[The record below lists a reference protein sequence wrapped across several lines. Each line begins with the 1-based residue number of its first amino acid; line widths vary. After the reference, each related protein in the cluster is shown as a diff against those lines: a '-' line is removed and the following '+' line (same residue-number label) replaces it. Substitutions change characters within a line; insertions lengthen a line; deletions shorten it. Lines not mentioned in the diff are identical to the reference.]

1 MHYYSFRATG
11 ITSLP
16 VELLARIFVLGAGF
30 DFPYASSPFLLKPD
44 QDYYAIPSSNLQLL
58 VSQVCHHWR
67 QIALSTSSLWNIL
80 HLSAPEH
87 LPRAQ
92 EYLTRCTRSTQLLD
106 IIVDTVAEPEYLQGG
121 NLFRTELQEIFEIII
136 PHVRRWRSFHLKVRD
151 HDCKALARRYLS
163 TCGPAPSLQTLQLYH
178 FEDYRTV
185 QNLYLATY
193 RPPVIVFN
201 NDLPSLRNVSLIGV
215 NLPWA
220 DSPYL
225 VHLHNLE
232 LALHPA
238 NIRPPYEYW
247 ESMLRNSPDL
257 QTLSLHYSGPRV
269 ANGDTTLG
277 WPVAKERVY
286 IHSLENLSLTDLDPG
301 YLCLLM
307 GRLFLPNLR
316 RLSLDL
322 PHQDFTSFVEL
333 IGGHKL
339 WVSDEIPTTSA
350 SSAASSPSYSNTLSP
365 STSFTARSL
374 TSTTAISAAP
384 VTVSPFPIPAKI
396 ETLILTALECSMGSA
411 RAMLRSLEGLCFL
424 EVHFSRVSDG
434 LYGVLMEGAGESVP
448 DGENYISAHSR
459 SKMECLDPPTSSWCS
474 HHACTTPLLPRLQT
488 FKISGLSGA
497 KVKRLI
503 EYRESQRTPCCAR
516 GERSLN
522 REYKVER
529 WIVAWSFRRRGMDV
543 VLDRLVEL
551 GWRNSSGQ
559 MVTVETFDDEGDE
572 DEEED
577 DEGNEGD
584 TSEEETDQ

>member
-1 MHYYSFRATG
+1 MRYCCFRPTG

-30 DFPYASSPFLLKPD
+30 DFPYADSPFLLKPD
-44 QDYYAIPSSNLQLL
+44 QDYYAIPSSNFQLL

-92 EYLTRCTRSTQLLD
+92 GYLTRCTRSTQLLD

-121 NLFRTELQEIFEIII
+121 NLFRTELQEVFEIII
-136 PHVRRWRSFHLKVRD
+136 PHVKRWRSFHLKVRD
-151 HDCKALARRYLS
+151 HDCKALARKYLS
-163 TCGPAPSLQTLQLYH
+163 TCGPAPNLQTLQLYH
-178 FEDYRTV
+178 FEDYRTA

-193 RPPVIVFN
+193 RPPVVVFD

-225 VHLHNLE
+225 AHLHILE
-232 LALHPA
+232 LALHPE
-238 NIRPPYEYW
+238 NIRPPYDYW

-257 QTLSLHYSGPRV
+257 QALSLHYSGPRV
-269 ANGDTTLG
+269 ANGDTSLG
-277 WPVAKERVY
+277 WPVSKERVY
-286 IHSLENLSLTDLDPG
+286 IQSLETLSLTDLDPD

-307 GRLFLPNLR
+307 GRLFLPNLK

-333 IGGHKL
+333 ISGHKL
-339 WVSDEIPTTSA
+339 WVSDEIPTTSS
-350 SSAASSPSYSNTLSP
+350 SSAALSPSNSDTLSP
-365 STSFTARSL
+365 L
-374 TSTTAISAAP
+374 TSSTTLSPTSTAAIAAAP
-384 VTVSPFPIPAKI
+384 ITVSPFPIPAKI
-396 ETLILTALECSMGSA
+396 ETLILTALECSVDSV
-411 RAMLRSLEGLCFL
+411 RAMLRSLEGLRFL
-424 EVHFSRVSDG
+424 EVHFSRVSDSF
-434 LYGVLMEGAGESVP
+434 YGVLMEGAGESVP
-448 DGENYISAHSR
+448 NGEKDIPAHSR
-459 SKMECLDPPTSSWCS
+459 SKMECLDPPPSGWCS
-474 HHACTTPLLPRLQT
+474 RHTCTAPLLPRLQT

-503 EYRESQRTPCCAR
+503 EYRENQQTPCCTR
-516 GERSLN
+516 GQGSLD
-522 REYKVER
+522 REYRVKR
-529 WIVAWSFRRRGMDV
+529 WIVAWSSRRRDMDV

-551 GWRNSSGQ
+551 GLRNRSGQ
-559 MVTVETFDDEGDE
+559 RVTVETFDDEGDE
-572 DEEED
+572 DD
-577 DEGNEGD
+577 DEVD
-584 TSEEETDQ
+584 TSEEEADE